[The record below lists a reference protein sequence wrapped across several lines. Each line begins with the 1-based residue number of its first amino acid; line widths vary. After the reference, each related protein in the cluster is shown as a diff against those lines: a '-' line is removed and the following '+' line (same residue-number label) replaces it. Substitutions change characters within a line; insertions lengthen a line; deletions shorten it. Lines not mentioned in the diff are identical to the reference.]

1 MNEYEE
7 ELRKLKLQLEQ
18 LRIEEAPPEIIEE
31 HEFEIRNLE
40 AIYKAAQHTYAIGS
54 DDTELQLVLAEIGY
68 GEWKLSNVYS
78 FVYDAA
84 MDADVTGEDL
94 AHEVDQTDYAASLRL
109 ADDA

>member
-18 LRIEEAPPEIIEE
+18 LRLEEAPPEIIEE

-54 DDTELQLVLAEIGY
+54 DDTELQLVLAEQGR
-68 GEWKLSNVYS
+68 G
-78 FVYDAA
+78 
-84 MDADVTGEDL
+84 
-94 AHEVDQTDYAASLRL
+94 
-109 ADDA
+109 